1 MKILRLFCVVAIG
14 LLFVSIPISAHHG
27 NAEYDEKRPLILKGI
42 VTEFMWAS
50 PHSKIFLDTK
60 DAKGIAAH
68 WSIETLSPGKLAR
81 AGWTKDAVKP
91 GDQVTV
97 TFSPAK
103 NGSPTGFLQKVVFLD
118 GKQLGMLEHPQ

>member
-1 MKILRLFCVVAIG
+1 MRSLRPFFAVATG
-14 LLFVSIPISAHHG
+14 LIVIAVPIIAHHG
-27 NAEYDEKRPLILKGI
+27 NAEYDEKRPLTLKGT

-50 PHSKIFLDTK
+50 PHSKIFLNAK
-60 DAKGIAAH
+60 DANGSVVH
-68 WSIETLSPGKLAR
+68 WSIETLSPAKLAR

-91 GDQVTV
+91 GEQITV

-103 NGSPTGFLQKVVFLD
+103 NGSPMGFLQRVVFLD

>member
-1 MKILRLFCVVAIG
+1 MRIPRSFFAVAIA
-14 LLFVSIPISAHHG
+14 LLIISAPVFAHHG
-27 NAEYDEKRPLILKGI
+27 NAEYDEKKPLTLKGS

-50 PHSKIFLDTK
+50 PHSKILFDVK
-60 DAKGIAAH
+60 DAKGSVVH

-81 AGWTKDAVKP
+81 AGWTKDAVRP

-103 NGSPTGFLQKVVFLD
+103 NGTPTGFLQKVIFID

>member
-1 MKILRLFCVVAIG
+1 MRSLRPFFAVATG
-14 LLFVSIPISAHHG
+14 LIVIAVPIIAHHG
-27 NAEYDEKRPLILKGI
+27 NAEYDEKRPLTLKGT

-50 PHSKIFLDTK
+50 PHSKIFLNAK
-60 DAKGIAAH
+60 DANGSVVH

-103 NGSPTGFLQKVVFLD
+103 NGSATGFLQKVVFLD

>member
-1 MKILRLFCVVAIG
+1 MKSLRPFFAVATG
-14 LLFVSIPISAHHG
+14 LIVIAVPIIAHHG
-27 NAEYDEKRPLILKGI
+27 NAEYDEKRPLTLKGT
-42 VTEFMWAS
+42 VTEFTWAS
-50 PHSKIFLDTK
+50 PHSKILLNAK
-60 DAKGIAAH
+60 DANGSVVH

>member
-1 MKILRLFCVVAIG
+1 MRSLRPFFAVATG
-14 LLFVSIPISAHHG
+14 LIVIAVPIFAHHG
-27 NAEYDEKRPLILKGI
+27 NAEYDEKRPLTLKGT

-50 PHSKIFLDTK
+50 PHSKILLNAK
-60 DAKGIAAH
+60 DANGSVVH

-91 GDQVTV
+91 GDQITV

>member
-1 MKILRLFCVVAIG
+1 MRSLPSFFVVAIG
-14 LLFVSIPISAHHG
+14 LLFVSISVSAHHG
-27 NAEYDEKRPLILKGI
+27 NAEYDEKRPLTMKGT

-50 PHSKIFLDTK
+50 PHSKIFLNAK
-60 DAKGIAAH
+60 DPKGSVVH

-91 GDQVTV
+91 GDQITV